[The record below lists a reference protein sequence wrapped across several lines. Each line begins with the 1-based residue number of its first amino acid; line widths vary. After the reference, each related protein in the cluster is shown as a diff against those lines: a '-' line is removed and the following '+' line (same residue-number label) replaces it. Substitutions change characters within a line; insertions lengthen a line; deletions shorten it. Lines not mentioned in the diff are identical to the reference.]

1 MMTYTVEELLKNIE
15 EEKKLTRVWLEK
27 DAARDRATSGIGP
40 HHREVER
47 LQRLLA
53 LVKLG
58 ADLIEVRNG
67 IAFINSPKG
76 NVVHYGLRTGKWR
89 LPNDRVWLGSRSPK
103 IFVEKF
109 LSQE

>member
-1 MMTYTVEELLKNIE
+1 M
-15 EEKKLTRVWLEK
+15 WSEK

-47 LQRLLA
+47 LQSILT

-58 ADLIEVRNG
+58 VDIIEVRNG
-67 IAFINSPKG
+67 IAFINTPKG
-76 NVVHYGLRTGKWR
+76 NVAHYGLRTGKWR
-89 LPNDRVWLGSRSPK
+89 LQDDRVWLGSRSPN